1 MARLLFTSSRDGVTE
16 ADVEAALRPRF
27 APGKTLVTG
36 GARGGDQI
44 AERLWRGWGGGPVDS
59 HPVSPE
65 AWQRSRGAGY
75 ARNSQMVAEVQASAG
90 GECQAVIA
98 RCADPSCERNEPL
111 GTHGAA
117 HCAGL
122 AEAAGLP
129 VTRVKARVAA
139 PESDTAGGIPA
150 EPAGRHGRY
159 YPPGAALPEG
169 ICPGCRSSALT
180 ARRDRCQACGVM
192 EAMAAARQQSAE
204 YPDLSHSQP
213 GHMCVLPGAGRDAEA
228 GS

>member
-27 APGKTLVTG
+27 APRKTLVTG

-44 AERLWRGWGGGPVDS
+44 AERLWRQWGGPVDS
-59 HPVSPE
+59 HPVSPQ

-75 ARNSQMVAEVQASAG
+75 ARNAQMVAEVQASAG
-90 GECQAVIA
+90 GECLAVIA
-98 RCADPSCERNEPL
+98 RCADPSCERNEPH
-111 GTHGAA
+111 GSHGAV

-139 PESDTAGGIPA
+139 PESDPGGGTPA
-150 EPAGRHGRY
+150 EPAAGRHGRY
-159 YPPGAALPEG
+159 YPPGVACPRGSAQAAE
-169 ICPGCRSSALT
+169 
-180 ARRDRCQACGVM
+180 ARR
-192 EAMAAARQQSAE
+192 
-204 YPDLSHSQP
+204 
-213 GHMCVLPGAGRDAEA
+213 
-228 GS
+228 